1 MTHQTTPAQ
10 TLDTPKD
17 MARVLKC
24 TPQSVLNLYHRGIIP
39 AEVSVGR
46 LIRFDREKVMAALA
60 KTGRAEK

>member
-1 MTHQTTPAQ
+1 MAIETSTAQ
-10 TLDTPKD
+10 PLDTPKD

-60 KTGRAEK
+60 KTGKAKP